1 MPGIEEQKEVVK
13 ILDRLL
19 PYEQHVLEY
28 VEDVLEKID
37 LLKKSILSKA
47 FRGQLGT
54 NHPEEESA
62 MELLKSILMES

>member
-1 MPGIEEQKEVVK
+1 MKIKTKTEETVDAINRIKK
-13 ILDRLL
+13 LIL
-19 PYEQHVLEY
+19 V
-28 VEDVLEKID
+28 
-37 LLKKSILSKA
+37 KA